1 MRTLRAL
8 EPGAR
13 SQKPQRPGV
22 PRGSS
27 APASL
32 EAHAFMTMSRSR
44 QRDGERD
51 ADPGEWW
58 ARGDEWNSGEWR
70 AWGDEWNRDRHE
82 DGHDQGDH
90 ELHQLRARCEAQRYE
105 LEKLEEAAGGLR
117 TQCDRLSQGEEHW
130 KDG

>member
-58 ARGDEWNSGEWR
+58 ARGDEWN
-70 AWGDEWNRDRHE
+70 RDRHE

-105 LEKLEEAAGGLR
+105 LERLEEAAGGLR
-117 TQCDRLSQGEEHW
+117 TQCDRLFQGEEHW

>member
-51 ADPGEWW
+51 ADPWW
-58 ARGDEWNSGEWR
+58 TRGDEWNSGEWR

-105 LEKLEEAAGGLR
+105 LERLEEAAGGLR